1 MANKIAIKIY
11 FDDETG
17 EVERVDCTKRFDNEG
32 PLFKMDVLQ
41 DSIEALISIYHH
53 EKSQLLGSYTERGEA

>member
-53 EKSQLLGSYTERGEA
+53 EKAQLLGSYTERGEA